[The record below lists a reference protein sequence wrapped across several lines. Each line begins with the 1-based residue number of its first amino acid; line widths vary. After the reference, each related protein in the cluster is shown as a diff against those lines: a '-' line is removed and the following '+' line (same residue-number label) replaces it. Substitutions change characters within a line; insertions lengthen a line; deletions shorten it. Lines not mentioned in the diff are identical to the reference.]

1 MLTFQA
7 FTTYTYVRENGGRG
21 ELVQMN
27 RDNERYEDLEMRR
40 RSRIRRQKRMK
51 RQRRRARILFGLFSA
66 FLALLTGAVLGAL
79 SLYME
84 GRIERRAIDL
94 SALVAPDWITQDF
107 FEVNPY
113 SRPGTKMNRVN
124 EIIIHYV
131 ANPGTTAK
139 QNWNYF
145 NNLKDQKGDKAT
157 SASSHFI
164 IGLDG
169 EILQGIPLDEI
180 AYSTSKEKN
189 LDSVSIE
196 NCHPGEDGKFTDD
209 TYASLVKLTSW
220 LCWELD
226 LTEKDVIRHYDATG
240 KDCPRYYVAHED
252 EWNAF
257 LKDVK
262 AALKELNK
270 NGRPDSQKTG
280 TDNSESENLKSDN
293 SDNSKKSTGQNENA
307 GNLETMKA
315 E

>member
-7 FTTYTYVRENGGRG
+7 LTLYTYVRVKRGRG
-21 ELVQMN
+21 EPLRMKQD
-27 RDNERYEDLEMRR
+27 RERYEDLEMRR
-40 RSRIRRQKRMK
+40 RSRIRRQRRLK
-51 RQRRRARILFGLFSA
+51 RQRRKAGILFGIFSA

-79 SLYME
+79 SLYVE
-84 GRIERRAIDL
+84 SRTARREIDL

-113 SRPGTKMNRVN
+113 SRPGIKMKQVN

-131 ANPGTTAK
+131 ANPGTSAK

-145 NNLKDQKGDKAT
+145 NNLKDQKGDNAT
-157 SASSHFI
+157 SASSHFV

-196 NCHPGEDGKFTDD
+196 NCHPDETGKFTDA
-209 TYASLVKLTSW
+209 TYNSLVRLTAW
-220 LCWELD
+220 LCLELD

-240 KDCPRYYVAHED
+240 KDCPRYFVAHED

-262 AALKELNK
+262 AELKALKKEGK
-270 NGRPDSQKTG
+270 SQ
-280 TDNSESENLKSDN
+280 SDTA
-293 SDNSKKSTGQNENA
+293 DKKP
-307 GNLETMKA
+307 
-315 E
+315 

>member
-7 FTTYTYVRENGGRG
+7 LTLYTYVRVKRGRG
-21 ELVQMN
+21 EPLRMKQD
-27 RDNERYEDLEMRR
+27 RERYEDLEMRR
-40 RSRIRRQKRMK
+40 RSRIRRQRRLK
-51 RQRRRARILFGLFSA
+51 RQRRKAGILFGIFSA

-79 SLYME
+79 SLYVE
-84 GRIERRAIDL
+84 SRTARREIDL

-113 SRPGTKMNRVN
+113 SRPGIKMKQVN

-131 ANPGTTAK
+131 ANPGTSAK

-145 NNLKDQKGDKAT
+145 NNLKDQKEDNAT
-157 SASSHFI
+157 SASSHFV

-196 NCHPGEDGKFTDD
+196 NCHPDETGKFTDA
-209 TYASLVKLTSW
+209 TYNSLVRLTAW
-220 LCWELD
+220 LCLELD

-240 KDCPRYYVAHED
+240 KDCPRYFVAHED
-252 EWNAF
+252 EWNVF

-262 AALKELNK
+262 AELKALKKEGK
-270 NGRPDSQKTG
+270 SQ
-280 TDNSESENLKSDN
+280 SDTA
-293 SDNSKKSTGQNENA
+293 DKKP
-307 GNLETMKA
+307 
-315 E
+315 

>member
-1 MLTFQA
+1 MKQD
-7 FTTYTYVRENGGRG
+7 R
-21 ELVQMN
+21 
-27 RDNERYEDLEMRR
+27 ERYEDLEMRR
-40 RSRIRRQKRMK
+40 RSRIRRQRRLK
-51 RQRRRARILFGLFSA
+51 RQRRKAGILFGIFSA

-79 SLYME
+79 SLYVE
-84 GRIERRAIDL
+84 SRTARREIDL

-113 SRPGTKMNRVN
+113 SRPGIKMKQVN

-131 ANPGTTAK
+131 ANPGTSAK

-145 NNLKDQKGDKAT
+145 NNLKDQKGDNAT
-157 SASSHFI
+157 SASSHFV

-196 NCHPGEDGKFTDD
+196 NCHPDETGKFTDA
-209 TYASLVKLTSW
+209 TYNSLVRLTAW
-220 LCWELD
+220 LCLELD

-240 KDCPRYYVAHED
+240 KDCPRYFVAHED

-262 AALKELNK
+262 VELKALKKEGK
-270 NGRPDSQKTG
+270 SQ
-280 TDNSESENLKSDN
+280 SDTA
-293 SDNSKKSTGQNENA
+293 DKKP
-307 GNLETMKA
+307 
-315 E
+315 

>member
-21 ELVQMN
+21 EPVQMN

-164 IGLDG
+164 KIG
-169 EILQGIPLDEI
+169 
-180 AYSTSKEKN
+180 
-189 LDSVSIE
+189 
-196 NCHPGEDGKFTDD
+196 
-209 TYASLVKLTSW
+209 
-220 LCWELD
+220 
-226 LTEKDVIRHYDATG
+226 R
-240 KDCPRYYVAHED
+240 AH
-252 EWNAF
+252 
-257 LKDVK
+257 V
-262 AALKELNK
+262 
-270 NGRPDSQKTG
+270 
-280 TDNSESENLKSDN
+280 
-293 SDNSKKSTGQNENA
+293 
-307 GNLETMKA
+307 
-315 E
+315 

>member
-7 FTTYTYVRENGGRG
+7 LTLYTYVRVKRGRG
-21 ELVQMN
+21 EPLRMKQD
-27 RDNERYEDLEMRR
+27 RERYEDLEMRR
-40 RSRIRRQKRMK
+40 RSRIRRQRRLK
-51 RQRRRARILFGLFSA
+51 RQRRKAGILFGIFSA
-66 FLALLTGAVLGAL
+66 FLALLTGAVLGVL
-79 SLYME
+79 SLYVE
-84 GRIERRAIDL
+84 SRTARREIDL

-113 SRPGTKMNRVN
+113 SRPGIKMKQVN

-131 ANPGTTAK
+131 ANPGTSAK

-145 NNLKDQKGDKAT
+145 NNLKDQKGDNAT
-157 SASSHFI
+157 SASSHFV

-196 NCHPGEDGKFTDD
+196 NCHPDETGKFTDA
-209 TYASLVKLTSW
+209 TYNSLVRLTAW
-220 LCWELD
+220 LCLELD

-240 KDCPRYYVAHED
+240 KDCPRYFVAHED

-262 AALKELNK
+262 AELKALKKEGK
-270 NGRPDSQKTG
+270 SQ
-280 TDNSESENLKSDN
+280 SDTA
-293 SDNSKKSTGQNENA
+293 DKKP
-307 GNLETMKA
+307 
-315 E
+315 

>member
-7 FTTYTYVRENGGRG
+7 LTLYTYVRVKRGRG
-21 ELVQMN
+21 EPLRMKQD
-27 RDNERYEDLEMRR
+27 RERYEDLEMRR
-40 RSRIRRQKRMK
+40 RSRIRRQRRLK
-51 RQRRRARILFGLFSA
+51 RQRRKAGILFGIFSA

-79 SLYME
+79 SLYVE
-84 GRIERRAIDL
+84 SRTARREIDL

-113 SRPGTKMNRVN
+113 SRPGIKMKQVN

-131 ANPGTTAK
+131 ANPGTSAK

-145 NNLKDQKGDKAT
+145 NNLKDQKGDNAT
-157 SASSHFI
+157 SASSHFV

-196 NCHPGEDGKFTDD
+196 NCHPDETGKFTDA
-209 TYASLVKLTSW
+209 TYNSLVRLTAW
-220 LCWELD
+220 LCLELD

-240 KDCPRYYVAHED
+240 KDCPRYFVAHED

-262 AALKELNK
+262 VELKALKKEGK
-270 NGRPDSQKTG
+270 SQ
-280 TDNSESENLKSDN
+280 SDTA
-293 SDNSKKSTGQNENA
+293 DKKP
-307 GNLETMKA
+307 
-315 E
+315 

>member
-7 FTTYTYVRENGGRG
+7 LTLYTYVRVKWGRG
-21 ELVQMN
+21 EPLRMKQD
-27 RDNERYEDLEMRR
+27 RERYEDLEMRR
-40 RSRIRRQKRMK
+40 RSRIRRQRRLK
-51 RQRRRARILFGLFSA
+51 RQRRKAGILFGIFSA

-79 SLYME
+79 SLYVE
-84 GRIERRAIDL
+84 SRTARREIDL

-113 SRPGTKMNRVN
+113 SRPGIKMKQVN

-131 ANPGTTAK
+131 ANPGTSAK

-145 NNLKDQKGDKAT
+145 NNLKDQKGDNAT
-157 SASSHFI
+157 SASSHFV

-196 NCHPGEDGKFTDD
+196 NCHPDETGKFTDA
-209 TYASLVKLTSW
+209 TYNSLVRLTAW
-220 LCWELD
+220 LCLELD

-240 KDCPRYYVAHED
+240 KDCPRYFVAHED

-262 AALKELNK
+262 AELKALKKEGK
-270 NGRPDSQKTG
+270 SQ
-280 TDNSESENLKSDN
+280 SDTA
-293 SDNSKKSTGQNENA
+293 DKKP
-307 GNLETMKA
+307 
-315 E
+315 

>member
-7 FTTYTYVRENGGRG
+7 LTLYTYVRVKRGRG
-21 ELVQMN
+21 EPLRMKQD
-27 RDNERYEDLEMRR
+27 RERYEDLEMRR
-40 RSRIRRQKRMK
+40 RSRIRRQRRLK
-51 RQRRRARILFGLFSA
+51 RQRRKAGILFGIFSA

-79 SLYME
+79 SLYVE
-84 GRIERRAIDL
+84 SRTARREIDL

-113 SRPGTKMNRVN
+113 SRPGIKMKQVN

-131 ANPGTTAK
+131 ANPGTSAK

-145 NNLKDQKGDKAT
+145 NNLKDQKGDNAT
-157 SASSHFI
+157 SASSHFV

-196 NCHPGEDGKFTDD
+196 NCHPDETGKFTDA
-209 TYASLVKLTSW
+209 TYNSLVRLTAW
-220 LCWELD
+220 LCLELD

-240 KDCPRYYVAHED
+240 KDCPRYFVAHED
-252 EWNAF
+252 EWNVF

-262 AALKELNK
+262 AELKALKKEGK
-270 NGRPDSQKTG
+270 SQ
-280 TDNSESENLKSDN
+280 SDTA
-293 SDNSKKSTGQNENA
+293 DKKP
-307 GNLETMKA
+307 
-315 E
+315 

>member
-1 MLTFQA
+1 MKQD
-7 FTTYTYVRENGGRG
+7 R
-21 ELVQMN
+21 
-27 RDNERYEDLEMRR
+27 ERYEDLEMRR
-40 RSRIRRQKRMK
+40 RSRIRRQRRLK
-51 RQRRRARILFGLFSA
+51 RQRRKAGILFGIFSA

-79 SLYME
+79 SLYVE
-84 GRIERRAIDL
+84 SRTARREIDL

-113 SRPGTKMNRVN
+113 SRPGIKMKQVN

-131 ANPGTTAK
+131 ANPGTSAK

-145 NNLKDQKGDKAT
+145 NNLKDQKGDNAT
-157 SASSHFI
+157 SASSHFV

-196 NCHPGEDGKFTDD
+196 NCHPDETGKFTDA
-209 TYASLVKLTSW
+209 TYNSLVRLTAW
-220 LCWELD
+220 LCLELD

-240 KDCPRYYVAHED
+240 KDCPRYFVAHED

-262 AALKELNK
+262 AELKALKKEGK
-270 NGRPDSQKTG
+270 SQ
-280 TDNSESENLKSDN
+280 SDTE
-293 SDNSKKSTGQNENA
+293 DKKP
-307 GNLETMKA
+307 
-315 E
+315 

>member
-7 FTTYTYVRENGGRG
+7 LTLYTYVRVKRGRG
-21 ELVQMN
+21 EPLRMKQD
-27 RDNERYEDLEMRR
+27 RERYEDLEMRR
-40 RSRIRRQKRMK
+40 RSRIRRQRRLK
-51 RQRRRARILFGLFSA
+51 RQRRKAGILFGIFSA

-79 SLYME
+79 SLYVE
-84 GRIERRAIDL
+84 SRTARREIDL
-94 SALVAPDWITQDF
+94 SALVAPDWVTQDF

-113 SRPGTKMNRVN
+113 SRPGIKMKQVN

-131 ANPGTTAK
+131 ANPGTSAK

-145 NNLKDQKGDKAT
+145 NNLKDQKGDNAT
-157 SASSHFI
+157 SASSHFV

-196 NCHPGEDGKFTDD
+196 NCHPDETGKFTDA
-209 TYASLVKLTSW
+209 TYNSLVRLTAW
-220 LCWELD
+220 LCLELD

-240 KDCPRYYVAHED
+240 KDCPRYFVAYED

-262 AALKELNK
+262 AELKALKKEGK
-270 NGRPDSQKTG
+270 SQ
-280 TDNSESENLKSDN
+280 SDTA
-293 SDNSKKSTGQNENA
+293 DKKP
-307 GNLETMKA
+307 
-315 E
+315 